1 MLEKELFK
9 RLIKF
14 RKIIK
19 RNYNKHKNKYCNKI
33 NKNF

>member
-1 MLEKELFK
+1 MSEKELLK

-19 RNYNKHKNKYCNKI
+19 RNYNNHKNKYCNKI